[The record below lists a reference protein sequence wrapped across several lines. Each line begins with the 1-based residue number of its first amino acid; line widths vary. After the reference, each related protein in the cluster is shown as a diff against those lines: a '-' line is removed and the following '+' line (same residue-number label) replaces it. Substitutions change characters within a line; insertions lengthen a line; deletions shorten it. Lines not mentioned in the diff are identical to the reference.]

1 MRLHFDLEEDEEFTV
16 AAELLVRRCAEWAR
30 QRGTP
35 IVEPI
40 AGVALEARHLSSD
53 GRLAHWTPDAV
64 CDVLLDWIPD
74 AASEIGRAADAP
86 DTLRTLLG
94 YLADNGLLDPRG
106 SGLDE
111 LLAAITETEP
121 EFRAELRTSL
131 ALERAQSLD
140 ADGAPGVSGWGRMD
154 GALEAGRADRAGGA
168 VRASRA
174 DDAPGASRA
183 DDALEVSRADQADE
197 APWASRT
204 DGAPRAGR
212 AEDAPGANR
221 AGDVPGVKGADR
233 AGGVPGANRVD
244 GAFGSSGAF
253 GTGGVPGA
261 NGASDPHSAFGA
273 HSPSGPHGADAE
285 IPEALMR
292 VLTGDLDVADLD
304 SADLDPAEVDEL
316 VALLESG
323 LISHVPDLL
332 GGDEAPVRTFAQPPV
347 VLPDHV
353 DLVAAAESAPVV
365 RQLRLLV
372 DWAGTG
378 RPLTAQRRLRIADAR
393 ELVALL
399 DTGDDVTG
407 VRDAT
412 RLPGLSRLVAWAKHL
427 RLVRVVQGELRQV
440 AKARPLLRDPL
451 SLWRR
456 AFDAVLASPEIVY
469 GTTRFDELALL
480 SDVHE
485 LVLPDMLNTLYGMPH
500 PMPLRRLEEPVW
512 AQWSENYADFPL
524 SGSPLD
530 ERARIR
536 ADLLT
541 AFQVLD
547 RLGAVELTRGVA
559 DPMYLSDLS
568 DPEFDPVPWLD
579 AKARKALR
587 TDLRKPGTLLA
598 LTDLGTAAMRDRLL
612 AEGREA
618 GVVGELRAAEAAGL
632 LGVIADHYTAETAHL
647 EIHGWLDAHHGDRE
661 PLLQAIRDCPFRGR
675 AAAMLRILT
684 LALPDGP
691 RLLRALRGDPVLTPL
706 VVAQLVSDGELS
718 TADITDDEGLLAMAE
733 SMLQLLEL
741 GGPAA
746 VLEQLA
752 DTPPTE
758 RGELARTLAESG
770 HPARTALAELL
781 SVIRTPTVHGRRYRG
796 GS

>member
-74 AASEIGRAADAP
+74 AAAEIDRAADAP

-111 LLAAITETEP
+111 LLEVITETEP
-121 EFRAELRTSL
+121 EFRAELRDAL
-131 ALERAQSLD
+131 ALEDTAEFPDAGGAAGVSPADRPGGTRATNRAD
-140 ADGAPGVSGWGRMD
+140 GVPGVGRVGPADGALGAEGVPGVSPADRTG
-154 GALEAGRADRAGGA
+154 GALGADGVPGTSPADRM
-168 VRASRA
+168 
-174 DDAPGASRA
+174 
-183 DDALEVSRADQADE
+183 DDALGADGVSGVSPAD
-197 APWASRT
+197 RT
-204 DGAPRAGR
+204 DGAL
-212 AEDAPGANR
+212 GAS
-221 AGDVPGVKGADR
+221 GQV
-233 AGGVPGANRVD
+233 
-244 GAFGSSGAF
+244 GAFGP
-253 GTGGVPGA
+253 GGDPGA
-261 NGASDPHSAFGA
+261 NGASGPRSAFGA
-273 HSPSGPHGADAE
+273 HRPSGPHGADAE
-285 IPEALMR
+285 ISEALMR
-292 VLTGDLDVADLD
+292 VLTGDLDAADLET
-304 SADLDPAEVDEL
+304 ADLDPAEVDDL

-323 LISHVPDLL
+323 LISHGPDLL
-332 GGDEAPVRTFAQPPV
+332 VGDEGSVRTFAQPPV
-347 VLPDHV
+347 VLPDRA
-353 DLVAAAESAPVV
+353 DLVAAAEAAPVV
-365 RQLRLLV
+365 RQLRQLV
-372 DWAGTG
+372 DWVGTG
-378 RPLTAQRRLRIADAR
+378 RALTAHGRLRIADAR

-399 DTGDDVTG
+399 DTGDDPAG

-412 RLPGLSRLVAWAKHL
+412 RLPELTRLVAWAKHL

-440 AKARPLLRDPL
+440 ARARPLLRDSL
-451 SLWRR
+451 ALWRR
-456 AFDAVLASPEIVY
+456 AFDAVLESAEITY
-469 GTTRFDELALL
+469 GTSRFDDLSPL

-500 PMPLRRLEEPVW
+500 PMPLRRLEEPVL
-512 AQWSENYADFPL
+512 AQWSENYADFTAA
-524 SGSPLD
+524 GSARD
-530 ERARIR
+530 ERARIG

-541 AFQVLD
+541 VFQVLD

-559 DPMYLSDLS
+559 DPLYLSDLN

-587 TDLRKPGTLLA
+587 TDLRKPGTLVA
-598 LTDLGTAAMRDRLL
+598 LTDPGTAAMRDRLL

-618 GVVGELRAAEAAGL
+618 GVVGELRAADAAGL
-632 LGVIADHYTAETAHL
+632 LGVVADHYTAETAHL

-675 AAAMLRILT
+675 AAAMLRILG

-691 RLLRALRGDPVLTPL
+691 RFLRGLRGDPVLTPL

-718 TADITDDEGLLAMAE
+718 MVDITDDEGLLAMTE
-733 SMLQLLEL
+733 SMLQLLEI

-758 RGELARTLAESG
+758 RGELACTLAESG
-770 HPARTALAELL
+770 HPARTALAELV
-781 SVIRTPTVHGRRYRG
+781 SVIRTPTVNGRRYNRG
-796 GS
+796 D